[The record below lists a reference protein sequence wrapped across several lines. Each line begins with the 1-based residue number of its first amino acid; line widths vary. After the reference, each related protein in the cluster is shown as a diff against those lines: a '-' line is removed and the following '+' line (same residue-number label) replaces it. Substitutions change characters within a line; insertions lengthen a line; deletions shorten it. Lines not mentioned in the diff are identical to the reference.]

1 MNLIQLPQ
9 LVKENIENYL
19 YLSKW
24 KENIVK
30 LNQEYREKVVYY
42 EYPSVISL
50 IWKKRRQRIC
60 DLEIKT
66 SFHLRY
72 KSTILSWKTSK
83 LYFMY
88 SKEENN
94 LQYLKRP
101 KNYYFS
107 SGLNYNLGYK
117 NAPVRFY
124 YSRYAIDV
132 YGD

>member
-1 MNLIQLPQ
+1 MDLIQLPQ
-9 LVKENIENYL
+9 LVKEKIENYL

-50 IWKKRRQRIC
+50 RWKQRRQRIC

-66 SFHLRY
+66 SFHVSYSSR
-72 KSTILSWKTSK
+72 ILSWKTSK

-88 SKEENN
+88 PKEENN